1 MRIGFGYDIHRLVPG
16 RKLMLGGFQVP
27 SEYGEDGHSDGDTLI
42 HALVDAL
49 LGGLA
54 LGDIGSFFPP
64 SDPLYK
70 NINSAILLKE
80 TVRFVK
86 EKRAR
91 VANVD
96 STIILE
102 QPKIGPFREKIR
114 ESLAALL
121 EIEPSRVSIKA
132 KTKEGADTT
141 GRGEAVEAYVVVLL
155 ED

>member
-1 MRIGFGYDIHRLVPG
+1 MRVGFGYDIHRLVPG
-16 RKLMLGGFQVP
+16 RRLMLGGFQVP

-49 LGGLA
+49 LGALA

-70 NINSAILLKE
+70 DINSAVLLKE
-80 TVRFVK
+80 AVRFIQ
-86 EKRAR
+86 EKRAKL
-91 VANVD
+91 VNVD
-96 STIILE
+96 STVILE
-102 QPKIGPFREKIR
+102 QPKIGPYREKIR

-121 EIEPSRVSIKA
+121 EIEAFRVSVKA
-132 KTKEGADTT
+132 KTKEGADAT